1 MPTVPISAP
10 IINNP
15 NGPNA
20 PAEPGQSQIPP
31 LHDIC
36 SDTWPTLT
44 YAPADARDE
53 WSSIFVETALF
64 FVSAPSVATFTLLY
78 FCCKTLMATVRHGE
92 KARMEAV
99 IRTFGSHFT
108 LWQAGRFGELWER
121 VKHDNARRS
130 TTQEKR
136 DNDQLQREAQ
146 RVARGYS
153 LALLRNYAPA
163 ASPPSTQK
171 RCRRCSSSSPPVN
184 CLSTPPS
191 SKPQRSNSSLQR

>member
-1 MPTVPISAP
+1 MVQHFCRNS
-10 IINNP
+10 
-15 NGPNA
+15 
-20 PAEPGQSQIPP
+20 
-31 LHDIC
+31 
-36 SDTWPTLT
+36 
-44 YAPADARDE
+44 
-53 WSSIFVETALF
+53 
-64 FVSAPSVATFTLLY
+64 TLLR
-78 FCCKTLMATVRHGE
+78 LSALSSHIHSPLLLLQDPHGHRE
-92 KARMEAV
+92 ARRGKARMEV
-99 IRTFGSHFT
+99 VNRTFRSRFT
-108 LWQAGRFGELWER
+108 LWRAGRFGELWER

-130 TTQEKR
+130 KTQEKR